1 MRLPVTSQL
10 LFYTAAVALVGL
22 IATEARGTP
31 AAWTGSMARDVAAAT
46 AESTDAPLILVRRGG
61 GGGGR
66 GGGGFRGGG
75 GGGFRTGGGG
85 GFRGGG
91 GSWAGAGR
99 GNFNRANA

>member
-1 MRLPVTSQL
+1 MRRQTAWREAGRPRMQRSVPDNAENKMRLPVTSQL

-75 GGGFRTGGGG
+75 AGGF
-85 GFRGGG
+85 
-91 GSWAGAGR
+91 
-99 GNFNRANA
+99 